1 MVGLLKGKI
10 DLVVLVAVSVI
21 DRIEDVIY
29 LKGNSNYRSSIS
41 RLLLITFR

>member
-29 LKGNSNYRSSIS
+29 LS
-41 RLLLITFR
+41 RFYY